1 MTSNRRP
8 TMRDVAEAAGVS
20 PALVS
25 IIFRNAPGASEQT
38 RQHVRDV
45 AQRIGYVRD
54 ERARVLRNQ
63 RSTDIGVSFQTNQVF
78 HSLLLDALYEG
89 VEDTE
94 YNLVLSAHSPNRR
107 EATAMGSLV
116 SYRCGAVILLG
127 PTLDGE
133 TIEQLSAGTP
143 VIGVAEELPA
153 PHAWFATDDGP
164 GFRDAITHLVG
175 LGHRDIAFATSPGS
189 SGAQRREAS
198 YRAAMAE
205 YGLPARVEAAGM
217 TEDDGARLA
226 QRLIGAG
233 GLPTAIIGFN
243 DRCALG
249 IIDYC
254 LRCGTRIP
262 EDLSVI
268 GVDDSE
274 ISRRFYAGLTSIA
287 QDTRRMGRLA
297 LGRALAELRDEV
309 VDEATRGVQLP
320 SELVTRSSTAPA
332 ARA

>member
-78 HSLLLDALYEG
+78 HSLLLDTLYEG
-89 VEDTE
+89 VEDSE
-94 YNLVLSAHSPNRR
+94 YNLVLSAHSPNRS
-107 EATAMGSLV
+107 EATALGSLV

-127 PTLDGE
+127 PALGRE
-133 TIEQLSAGTP
+133 MLERLAAGTP

-175 LGHRDIAFATSPGS
+175 LGHRDIAFATSPGA
-189 SGAQRREAS
+189 GAQRREAS

-205 YGLPARVEAAGM
+205 HGLAARIEAAGM

-226 QRLIGAG
+226 QRLLEAG
-233 GLPTAIIGFN
+233 SLPTAIIGFN

-254 LRCGTRIP
+254 LRCGTRVP
-262 EDLSVI
+262 EDLSVV

-274 ISRRFYAGLTSIA
+274 VSRRFYAGLTSIA
-287 QDTRRMGRLA
+287 QDTRRIGRLA
-297 LGRALAELRDEV
+297 LERALVELRDEV
-309 VDEATRGVQLP
+309 ADEEPRGVQLP
-320 SELVTRSSTAPA
+320 SSLVIRSSTAPT
-332 ARA
+332 ARG